1 MSLIPDR
8 PVSDEVQT
16 FISENAAF
24 FARWYNG
31 SVALDEIGW
40 LEGRLSSG
48 WALINAR
55 MPEVL
60 RTIDSFLRVFPSLHG
75 RSADDPVS
83 SRVEFLVTWQL
94 APDVYLVSHIQYFDS
109 SGGTTTSHPE
119 STVVVRADDGSLKVQ
134 LVHE

>member
-1 MSLIPDR
+1 MSLNPDR

-16 FISENAAF
+16 FISKNADF

-31 SVALDEIGW
+31 SAALDEIGW
-40 LEGRLSSG
+40 LEARLSDG

-60 RTIDSFLRVFPSLHG
+60 STIDSFLRVFPSLHG
-75 RSADDPVS
+75 RSADDPVT
-83 SRVEFLVTWQL
+83 SRLEFLVTWQL
-94 APDVYLVSHIQYFDS
+94 APDVYLVSHIQHFDS
-109 SGGTTTSHPE
+109 AGGTTTSHPE
-119 STVVVRADDGSLKVQ
+119 SAVVVRDDGFLKVQ